1 MAREHT
7 NCKELAPGEERHAGD
22 EVRGVALQ
30 QVAPVQAPR
39 ADVHDV
45 DTWRCAPAHAG
56 RCQNRLAAVHAH
68 APIAA
73 AFLHALQP
81 A

>member
-1 MAREHT
+1 MAREPT
-7 NCKELAPGEERHAGD
+7 NCNELAAREERDAGD
-22 EVRGVALQ
+22 EVRGGALQ
-30 QVAPVQAPR
+30 QVAPVQAPQ

-45 DTWRCAPAHAG
+45 DTWRCTPAHAG

-73 AFLHALQP
+73 AFLLALQP